1 MKSHKDLHSD
11 TKRMKPDAEI
21 KKLALE
27 NKQNALTHVA
37 QLKNRNALN
46 DVSLYQKLR
55 NLIEL
60 GFDQVRIIGGT
71 SKDKLFYSGIIPYE
85 FDDKKSFSI
94 LVVPY
99 NSTVHLNESSDY
111 SSKKDGETSE
121 DVAVRE
127 LYEEGGLIVKHHHLE
142 LAGFMKMPGSTH
154 TKFVYAVNKENWSNK
169 PLELDGSENPIDR
182 ETGEPFLIEGTDL
195 CEVLWPGHHWMLRKF
210 GENKALD
217 KKYLDAV
224 FPFLGLKGFQK

>member
-1 MKSHKDLHSD
+1 MKTHKDPDSGP
-11 TKRMKPDAEI
+11 KRMMSDVEI
-21 KKLALE
+21 KRKASE
-27 NKQNALTHVA
+27 NKQSALTHVA
-37 QLKNRNALN
+37 QLENREALK
-46 DVSLYQKLR
+46 DVSLYEKLR

-71 SKDKLFYSGIIPYE
+71 SKDKRFYSGIIPYE
-85 FDDKKSFSI
+85 FDGKKSFSI

-142 LAGFMKMPGSTH
+142 SAGFLEISSTH
-154 TKFVYAVNKENWSNK
+154 TRFAYAVNKENWTNE
-169 PLELDGSENPIDR
+169 PLKLDGSENPIDR

-210 GENKALD
+210 GEYKAIE
-217 KKYLDAV
+217 KKYVDAV
-224 FPFLGLKGFQK
+224 YPFLHLKGFQK

>member
-1 MKSHKDLHSD
+1 MKIHKDLDSGP
-11 TKRMKPDAEI
+11 KRMKSDAEI
-21 KKLALE
+21 KKLASE
-27 NKQNALTHVA
+27 NKDSALTHVA
-37 QLKNRNALN
+37 QLENRNALK
-46 DVSLYQKLR
+46 DVSLYEKLR

-60 GFDQVRIIGGT
+60 GFDQVKLIGGT

-85 FDDKKSFSI
+85 FDGQKSFSI

-142 LAGFMKMPGSTH
+142 SAGFMKKEGSTH
-154 TKFVYAVNKENWSNK
+154 TKFVYAVNKENWTNE
-169 PLELDGSENPIDR
+169 PLKLDGSENPIDR

-195 CEVLWPGHHWMLRKF
+195 CEVLWPGHHWMLKKF
-210 GENKALD
+210 GESKALD

-224 FPFLGLKGFQK
+224 YPFLHLKGFQK